1 MDWEGVYAL
10 VSQIEHNSILRP
22 FWNHPQLREKLMV
35 LPCDEKGYVS
45 PEDIRKVAPK
55 RAVVFI
61 NHCSNVTGTWQHM
74 EEIGAAVREKRYLL
88 AVDVSQS
95 AGCVPVEGDQWGRM
109 L

>member
-1 MDWEGVYAL
+1 M

-45 PEDIRKVAPK
+45 PEDIRKAAPK

-61 NHCSNVTGTWQHM
+61 NHCSNVTGH
-74 EEIGAAVREKRYLL
+74 G
-88 AVDVSQS
+88 S
-95 AGCVPVEGDQWGRM
+95 AWRKLERR
-109 L
+109 